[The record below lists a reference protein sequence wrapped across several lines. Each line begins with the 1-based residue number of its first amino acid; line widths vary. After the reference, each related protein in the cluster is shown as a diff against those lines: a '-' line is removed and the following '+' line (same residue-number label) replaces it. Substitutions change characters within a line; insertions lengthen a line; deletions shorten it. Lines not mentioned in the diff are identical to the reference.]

1 MKSQKLKKEI
11 FSWEIMLRSRDNS
24 QINSVFVLAFL
35 INTVCFSLACLIKL
49 CRNKNDFP
57 AYTVCAS
64 LFMMASCFSF
74 FFRMFFNRTLPCLI
88 KTLPFS
94 KSIYTVKL
102 SILFETINT
111 LFLLVIITGTF
122 ICFGKGYDSHFFYL
136 LIIFFLFLYF
146 AFSIMLPLTAK
157 FFNNENRIYF
167 FNLNGRISLQALN
180 FFSTFV
186 LLILPMLLVSFFAK
200 PLAELF
206 EPLSLHGLTIMTMIA
221 VVVVIASCIIN
232 YFMFKKAYNQR

>member
-35 INTVCFSLACLIKL
+35 INTVCFSLLCLIKL
-49 CRNKNDFP
+49 CQNKNDFP

-74 FFRMFFNRTLPCLI
+74 FFKMFFNRTLPCLI

-102 SILFETINT
+102 PVLFETINT
-111 LFLLVIITGTF
+111 LFLLVIFAGTF
-122 ICFGKGYDSHFFYL
+122 ICFGKGYDSRFFYL

-146 AFSIMLPLTAK
+146 VFSIMLPLMAK

-167 FNLNGRISLQALN
+167 FNLNCRISLQALN

-186 LLILPMLLVSFFAK
+186 LLILPMLLVSIFAK
-200 PLAELF
+200 PLADLF
-206 EPLSLHGLTIMTMIA
+206 EPLSLHGLTMMTGVAGA
-221 VVVVIASCIIN
+221 VVVVSCAVN
-232 YFMFKKAYNQR
+232 YFMFKMAYKIR